1 MSLRGVAAVVGVAE
15 LAPQRHTG
23 SATTLEL
30 MSRVANDAI
39 NDAGFKRSEIDG
51 LIVHP
56 IGGLP
61 GFVPATVAEYLGL
74 APRFAELVD
83 LGGAT
88 GAGMVWRAAAAIQ
101 AGMCTSCLCLTG
113 AHRSGPTDPDG
124 KTGGNKR
131 SGEKGRAAQQ
141 GSERSAPRS
150 LAPSRDRSP
159 QAEFDS
165 PYGMLGAN
173 VGYAMIATR
182 YTHEY
187 GLRDTQRAKVAVD
200 QRRNANA
207 NPAAIFHAQ
216 TLTIDD
222 VLASEVIASPLHML
236 EIVMPSAGAAAL
248 LVTAADRVPYAGQKP
263 AWLLGAGESVTHSS
277 FAQAPALDATGVGIA
292 ARAAFRQAGVS
303 PSEIGLASLYDCY
316 TIMVLLTLEEAGF
329 CKRGEAGAFVESHDL
344 TWAGDF
350 PVNTHGGQLSF
361 GQAGMAGGMSHVT
374 EAVRQIQGR
383 GGNRQVPGLELAYA
397 HGNGGIIAEQTGLV
411 FGVAR

>member
-1 MSLRGVAAVVGVAE
+1 MSLRGAAAVVGVGE
-15 LAPQRHTG
+15 LAPQRYTG
-23 SATTLEL
+23 EATILEL
-30 MSRVANDAI
+30 LSQVAAEAI
-39 NDAGFKRSEIDG
+39 DDAGFKRSEVDG

-74 APRFAELVD
+74 QPTFAETVD

-88 GAGMVWRAAAAIQ
+88 GAGMIWRAAAAIQ

-113 AHRSGPTDPDG
+113 TRRRG
-124 KTGGNKR
+124 TGGKR
-131 SGEKGRAAQQ
+131 QRSTGERPK
-141 GSERSAPRS
+141 PRS
-150 LAPSRDRSP
+150 MAPSRDRSP
-159 QAEFDS
+159 QAEFDF
-165 PYGMLGAN
+165 PYGMVGAN

-187 GLRDTQRAKVAVD
+187 GLDERQRAKVAVE

-207 NPAAIFHAQ
+207 NPAAIFHDQ
-216 TLTIDD
+216 PLTVDD
-222 VLASEVIASPLHML
+222 VLDSELICSPLHML
-236 EIVMPSAGAAAL
+236 EIVMPAAGAAAL
-248 LVTAADRVPYAGQKP
+248 LVTAPDRVPDAKQKP

-277 FAQAPALDATGVGIA
+277 FAQAPGLDATGVGIA
-292 ARAAFRQAGVS
+292 ARSAFSQAGINPADV
-303 PSEIGLASLYDCY
+303 GLASLYDCY

-329 CKRGEAGAFVESHDL
+329 CGRGEAGAFVESHDL

-361 GQAGMAGGMSHVT
+361 GQAGLAGGMSHVT

-383 GGNRQVPGLELAYA
+383 GGARQVPDLELAYA
-397 HGNGGIIAEQTGLV
+397 HGNGGIIAEQAGLV
-411 FGVAR
+411 FGVAT